1 MALSLE
7 QRAFAH
13 IHADLVHASI
23 AIHPLAGYHSG
34 MTKTNDTVRSVCPHD
49 CPSVCALDVQLL
61 SPERIGRIHGAAQPY
76 TDGVVCAKVARYA
89 ERVHHPE
96 RLMRPLRRIGAKG
109 SGQFEPIT
117 WDDALDLVATQFQ
130 AAIAKYGPETIWPYH
145 YAGTMGYIQR
155 GAIKRIGHVAGWSRQ
170 RQTFCV
176 ALSDPGWL
184 AGVGA
189 KRGVDA
195 REIVH
200 SDLVVVWGGNPV
212 HTQINFMNWVQKAR
226 HERGTRL
233 VVIDPYRTATAEK
246 ADLHLA
252 IKPGTDGALACAVM
266 HVLLSE
272 GLADR
277 DYLARHTDF
286 SETVERHL
294 TERTPQWAA
303 AITGL
308 TVEEI
313 VAFARL
319 YGTTKRSY
327 LRVGYG
333 FTRQRNGAA
342 AMHAV
347 SCLPAITGAWAHP
360 GGGALY
366 SNGDLYRL
374 NTNFLYGLDRDVAPA
389 RQLDMSRLGQVLA
402 RNPRDIGD
410 GPPVTAMLIQN
421 TNPAVVAPESA
432 VVRAGMLRDDLFTCV
447 HEQFMTDTARLA
459 DIVLPATTF
468 LEHDDLYTASGHT
481 FLQASRA
488 VIPAPGECRSNHT
501 FIGQLA
507 ERLGLTH
514 PAFAMSEWALVDHV
528 LADSAKGSADDLLN
542 AGWIDCAQPFERAHF
557 LDGFGHPDG
566 RFRFAPDWTALGEGH
581 AVMPPLPDHLDVIEN
596 TTPDKPFR
604 LVAAPAR
611 NFLNSTFTETPS
623 SRQKEERPTALIHP
637 AVCDRLG
644 IAEDDVVRIGNERGS
659 MLLHARP
666 FAGLQENTLI
676 VESQWPGAAFI
687 EGIGINVLV
696 SAEPGFPASGAAYHD
711 TAVWLQ
717 RA

>member
-1 MALSLE
+1 MTK
-7 QRAFAH
+7 
-13 IHADLVHASI
+13 D
-23 AIHPLAGYHSG
+23 IHPAG
-34 MTKTNDTVRSVCPHD
+34 TARSVCPHD
-49 CPSVCALDVQLL
+49 CPSVCALEVQIL

-76 TDGVVCAKVARYA
+76 TDSVVCAKVARYA
-89 ERVHHPE
+89 ERAHHPE
-96 RLMRPLRRIGAKG
+96 RLMRPLRRVGDKG
-109 SGQFEPIT
+109 SGQFEAIA
-117 WDDALDLVATQFQ
+117 WDDALDIVASRFQ
-130 AAIAKYGPETIWPYH
+130 AAIAQYGPETVWPYH

-155 GAIKRIGHVAGWSRQ
+155 GAIRRLGHVAGWSRQ

-184 AGVGA
+184 AGVGV

-195 REIVH
+195 REVVQ
-200 SDLVVVWGGNPV
+200 SDLIVVWGGNPV
-212 HTQINFMNWVQKAR
+212 HTQINFMNWVQKAKR
-226 HERGTRL
+226 ERNTPL

-252 IKPGTDGALACAVM
+252 LKPGTDGALACAVM
-266 HVLLSE
+266 HVLLAE

-277 DYLARHTDF
+277 DYLARYTDF
-286 SETVERHL
+286 SETVEKHL
-294 TERTPQWAA
+294 AERTPQWAA

-308 TVEEI
+308 AVDEI

-319 YGTTKRSY
+319 YGSTPRSY
-327 LRVGYG
+327 LRTGYG

-366 SNGDLYRL
+366 GSSALYDLK
-374 NTNFLYGLDRDVAPA
+374 TTFLYGQDADVPAA
-389 RQLDMSRLGQVLA
+389 RQLDMGRLGAVLA
-402 RNPRDIGD
+402 GNPRDIGN

-432 VVRAGMLRDDLFTCV
+432 VVRAGMMRDDLFTCV

-468 LEHDDLYTASGHT
+468 VEHDDLYAASGHT

-488 VIPAPGECRSNHT
+488 VITAPGECRSNHA

-507 ERLGLTH
+507 ERLGIRH
-514 PAFAMSEWALVDHV
+514 PAFAMSEWALVDRL
-528 LADSAKGSADDLLN
+528 LADSGKGRANDLLE
-542 AGWIDCAQPFERAHF
+542 AGWLDCARPFEQAHF

-566 RFRFAPDWTALGEGH
+566 RFRFAPDWAAQGEGH
-581 AVMPPLPDHLDVIEN
+581 AVMPPLPDHLDVIES
-596 TTPDKPFR
+596 TSEDKPFR

-611 NFLNSTFTETPS
+611 NFLNSTFTETPTS
-623 SRQKEERPTALIHP
+623 QHKEVRPTALIHP
-637 AVCDRLG
+637 AVCERLG
-644 IAEDDVVRIGNERGS
+644 IASGDIVRIGNDRGS
-659 MLLHARP
+659 LLIHARP
-666 FAGLQENTLI
+666 FAGLQEGTVI

-687 EGIGINVLV
+687 EGIGINLLV
-696 SAEPGFPASGAAYHD
+696 SAEPGFPAAGAAYHD
-711 TAVWLQ
+711 TAVWVR

>member
-1 MALSLE
+1 MTTDT
-7 QRAFAH
+7 H
-13 IHADLVHASI
+13 T
-23 AIHPLAGYHSG
+23 AGSA
-34 MTKTNDTVRSVCPHD
+34 RSVCPHD
-49 CPSVCALDVQLL
+49 CPSVCALEVQLRT
-61 SPERIGRIHGAAQPY
+61 PERIGRIHGAPQPY
-76 TDGVVCAKVARYA
+76 TDGVICAKVARYA
-89 ERVHHPE
+89 ERVYHPE
-96 RLMRPLRRIGAKG
+96 RLMQPLRRVGEKG
-109 SGQFEPIT
+109 SGRFEPIA
-117 WDDALDLVATQFQ
+117 WDDALDIVAARLQ
-130 AAIAKYGPETIWPYH
+130 AAIAQYGPETVWPYH

-155 GAIKRIGHVAGWSRQ
+155 GAIRRLGHVAGWSRQ
-170 RQTFCV
+170 RETFCI

-184 AGVGA
+184 AGVGV

-195 REIVH
+195 REVVQ
-200 SDLVVVWGGNPV
+200 SDLIVIWGGNPA
-212 HTQINFMNWVQKAR
+212 HTQINFMHWTQKAR
-226 HERGTRL
+226 RERGAKL

-252 IKPGTDGALACAVM
+252 LKPGTDGALACAVM
-266 HVLLSE
+266 HVLLAE

-277 DYLARHTDF
+277 DYLARLTDF
-286 SETVERHL
+286 SETVEHHL
-294 TERTPQWAA
+294 AERTPQWAA

-308 TVEEI
+308 SVDEI

-319 YGTTKRSY
+319 YGATQRSY

-366 SNGDLYRL
+366 GNSALYGL
-374 NTNFLYGLDRDVAPA
+374 KTAFLYGLDGEVAPA
-389 RQLDMSRLGQVLA
+389 RQLDMGRLGAVLA
-402 RNPRDIGD
+402 GNPRDIGN
-410 GPPVTAMLIQN
+410 GPPVTALLIQN

-468 LEHDDLYTASGHT
+468 LEHDDIYTACGHT

-488 VIPAPGECRSNHT
+488 IIPAPGECRSNHA

-507 ERLGLTH
+507 ERLGLMH
-514 PAFAMSEWALVDHV
+514 PAFAMDEWALVDRL
-528 LADSAKGSADDLLN
+528 LADSGRGRADELLA
-542 AGWIDCAQPFERAHF
+542 AGWIDCALPFEQAHF

-566 RFRFAPDWTALGEGH
+566 RFRFAPDWSARGEGH
-581 AVMPPLPDHLDVIEN
+581 AVMPPLPDHLDVIE
-596 TTPDKPFR
+596 TATPDKPFR

-623 SRQKEERPTALIHP
+623 SQDKEERPTALIHP
-637 AVCDRLG
+637 AVCERIG
-644 IAEDDVVRIGNERGS
+644 ITTGDIVRIGNDRGS
-659 MLLHARP
+659 VLIHALA
-666 FAGLQENTLI
+666 FDGLQESTLI

-696 SAEPGFPASGAAYHD
+696 SAEPGFPAAGAAYHD

-717 RA
+717 RTQ

>member
-1 MALSLE
+1 MTTDT
-7 QRAFAH
+7 H
-13 IHADLVHASI
+13 T
-23 AIHPLAGYHSG
+23 AGSA
-34 MTKTNDTVRSVCPHD
+34 RSVCPHD
-49 CPSVCALDVQLL
+49 CPSVCALEVQLRT
-61 SPERIGRIHGAAQPY
+61 PERIGRIHGAAQPY
-76 TDGVVCAKVARYA
+76 TDGVICAKVARYA

-96 RLMRPLRRIGAKG
+96 RLMQPLRRVGEKG
-109 SGQFEPIT
+109 SGRFEPIA
-117 WDDALDLVATQFQ
+117 WDDALDIVATRLQ
-130 AAIAKYGPETIWPYH
+130 AAIAQYGPETVWPYH

-155 GAIKRIGHVAGWSRQ
+155 GAIRRLGHVAGWSRQ
-170 RQTFCV
+170 RETFCI

-184 AGVGA
+184 AGVGV

-195 REIVH
+195 REVVH
-200 SDLVVVWGGNPV
+200 SDLIVIWGGNPA
-212 HTQINFMNWVQKAR
+212 HTQINFMHWTQKAR
-226 HERGTRL
+226 RERGAKL

-252 IKPGTDGALACAVM
+252 LKPGTDGALACAVM
-266 HVLLSE
+266 HVLLAE

-277 DYLARHTDF
+277 DYLARLTDF

-294 TERTPQWAA
+294 AERTPQWAA

-308 TVEEI
+308 SVDEI

-319 YGTTKRSY
+319 YGSTQRSY

-366 SNGDLYRL
+366 GNSALYGL
-374 NTNFLYGLDRDVAPA
+374 KTAFLYGLDGEVAPA
-389 RQLDMSRLGQVLA
+389 RQLDMGRLGAVLA
-402 RNPRDIGD
+402 GNPRDIGN
-410 GPPVTAMLIQN
+410 GPPVTALLIQN

-468 LEHDDLYTASGHT
+468 LEHDDIYTAGGHT

-507 ERLGLTH
+507 ERLGLKH
-514 PAFAMSEWALVDHV
+514 PAFAMDEWALVDRL
-528 LADSAKGSADDLLN
+528 LADSGRGRADELLA
-542 AGWIDCAQPFERAHF
+542 AGWIDCALPFEQAHF

-566 RFRFAPDWTALGEGH
+566 RFRFAPDWSARGEGH
-581 AVMPPLPDHLDVIEN
+581 AVMPPLPDHLDVIE
-596 TTPDKPFR
+596 TATPDKPFR

-623 SRQKEERPTALIHP
+623 SQHKEERPTALIHP
-637 AVCDRLG
+637 AVCERIG
-644 IAEDDVVRIGNERGS
+644 ITTGDIVRIGNDRGS
-659 MLLHARP
+659 VLIHALA
-666 FAGLQENTLI
+666 FDGLQESTLI

-696 SAEPGFPASGAAYHD
+696 SAEPGFPAAGAAYHD

-717 RA
+717 RTQ

>member
-1 MALSLE
+1 MN
-7 QRAFAH
+7 QDTRP
-13 IHADLVHASI
+13 ADSA
-23 AIHPLAGYHSG
+23 
-34 MTKTNDTVRSVCPHD
+34 RSVCPHD
-49 CPSVCALDVQLL
+49 CPSVCALDVQLI
-61 SPERIGRIHGAAQPY
+61 SPGRIGRVHGAAQPY
-76 TDGVVCAKVARYA
+76 TDGVICAKVARYA
-89 ERVHHPE
+89 ERAHHPE
-96 RLMRPLRRIGAKG
+96 RLMHPLRRIGDKG
-109 SGQFEPIT
+109 SGQFEPLT
-117 WDDALDLVATQFQ
+117 WDDALDLVAARLQS
-130 AAIAKYGPETIWPYH
+130 AIATYGPETVWPYH
-145 YAGTMGYIQR
+145 YAGTMGHIQR
-155 GAIKRIGHVAGWSRQ
+155 SAIRRLGHVGGWSRQ
-170 RQTFCV
+170 RETFCI

-184 AGVGA
+184 AGVGV

-195 REIVH
+195 REVVH
-200 SDLVVVWGGNPV
+200 SDLIVVWGGNPV
-212 HTQINFMNWVQKAR
+212 HTQINFMHWVQKAR
-226 HERGTRL
+226 RERGTRL

-252 IKPGTDGALACAVM
+252 LKPGTDGALACAVM
-266 HVLLSE
+266 HVLLAE

-277 DYLARHTDF
+277 AYLARHTDF
-286 SETVERHL
+286 SDAVERHL
-294 TERTPQWAA
+294 AERTPQWAA

-308 TVEEI
+308 PVDEI

-319 YGTTKRSY
+319 YGATQRSY

-366 SNGDLYRL
+366 SNGG
-374 NTNFLYGLDRDVAPA
+374 LYGLNTAFLHGLDQTTPNTRH
-389 RQLDMSRLGQVLA
+389 LDMGRLGEVLA
-402 RNPRDIGD
+402 GNPRDIGD

-432 VVRAGMLRDDLFTCV
+432 VVRRGLMREELFTCV
-447 HEQFMTDTARLA
+447 HEHFMTDTAKLA

-488 VIPAPGECRSNHT
+488 VITAPGECRSNHR

-507 ERLGLTH
+507 ERLGLHH
-514 PAFAMSEWALVDHV
+514 PAFGMDEWALVDRV
-528 LADSAKGSADDLLN
+528 LKDSGRPDADELL
-542 AGWIDCAQPFERAHF
+542 AQGWIDCAQSFEKSHF

-566 RFRFAPDWTALGEGH
+566 RFRFAPDWSARGEGH
-581 AVMPPLPDHLDVIEN
+581 AVMPPLPDHLAVIEE

-611 NFLNSTFTETPS
+611 NFLNTTFTETPAS
-623 SRQKEERPTALIHP
+623 QQKEERPGALIHP
-637 AVCDRLG
+637 DVCQRLG
-644 IAEDDVVRIGNERGS
+644 IADGDLVRIGNERGS
-659 MLLHARP
+659 VLIHAQP
-666 FAGLQENTLI
+666 FNGLQETTLI
-676 VESQWPGAAFI
+676 VESQWPGSAFI

-696 SAEPGFPASGAAYHD
+696 SAEPGFPAAGAAYHD
-711 TAVWLQ
+711 TAVWLR